1 MNKRVSFS
9 FTANGTK
16 DCSGFCLYCSS
27 ARQLKAEQGV
37 RGITGTID
45 YDKLL
50 ESIEEVDEKTYEQFI
65 FDREACTKAFD
76 NDPQIKPVLENRDKY
91 DRVDFHADIWG
102 GPDPLTSL
110 CMLRDMVEF
119 LESYCKE
126 RGFVCHLST
135 STNGLPLIRD
145 EACDFLREHHVTL
158 QISHDGLG
166 QWIRTRDIDPMDFPN
181 AHALMREGI
190 LNAVN
195 TTLNFWNSSIFGNHA
210 YWVGKLK
217 EIFPEIYAG
226 NCKDQRLIA
235 SYNNLYIKLNHI
247 YDGQYDIQAQNTKG
261 LFNGKEYEQLK
272 GVPLGNLNF
281 RDDKEMAEKYNMPE
295 LGWVL
300 SDYMNEY
307 KHFGIIMLD
316 PNLNIRPEY
325 KPFKSYIDG
334 QINRFKYQKDHDYS
348 NGACRAFQRYKHNI
362 GDPEINKT
370 HSTTFVLDTT
380 GRYSECNLIDADT
393 CVSNPGGVQPEY
405 CKGCKYEFAQECNP
419 CGSEKFALKCNYYYR
434 WEQTLQEFMWIQQVI
449 NNNKQYA
456 VKQEQQRIYN
466 NIFGNPSCNCSNN
479 NKR

>member
-1 MNKRVSFS
+1 MNKRISFS
-9 FTANGTK
+9 FTANGSHS
-16 DCSGFCLYCSS
+16 CSGFCRYCSA
-27 ARQLKAEQGV
+27 ARQMEYDMGV
-37 RGITGTID
+37 KGITGTID
-45 YDKLL
+45 EKKLL
-50 ESIEEVDEKTYEQFI
+50 ASVEEVDEKSYSEFV
-65 FDREACTKAFD
+65 FDREACAKAFD
-76 NDPQIKPVLENRDKY
+76 NDPQVKPVLENRDKY
-91 DRVDFHADIWG
+91 DRVDFHCDLWCA
-102 GPDPLTSL
+102 DPLTSL
-110 CMLRDMVEF
+110 CCIRDMTEF
-119 LESYCKE
+119 LENYCKE
-126 RGFVCHLST
+126 RGFECHIST
-135 STNGLPLIRD
+135 STNGLPIIRD
-145 EACDFLREHHVTL
+145 EACDFLREHHMTL

-166 QWIRTRDIDPMDFPN
+166 QWIRTNDIDPMDFPN
-181 AHALMREGI
+181 AKALMREGV

-195 TTLNFWNSSIFGNHA
+195 TTLNFWNSTIFGNHS

-226 NCKDQRLIA
+226 NCKDQSLIR
-235 SYNNLYIKLNHI
+235 SYNGLYIKLNHI
-247 YDGQYDIQAQNTKG
+247 YDGQYDIKAQNTKG

-281 RDDKEMAEKYNMPE
+281 RDDKEMAKLYNMPE

-316 PNLNIRPEY
+316 PNLNTRPEY

-362 GDPEINKT
+362 GDPEVNKK

-393 CVSNPGGVQPEY
+393 SVSNPGGVQPSY

-419 CGSEKFALKCNYYYR
+419 CGSEKFATECNYYYR
-434 WEQTLQEFMWIQQVI
+434 WEQLLQEFMWIQQVI
-449 NNNKQYA
+449 NNNKRYA

-466 NIFGNPSCNCSNN
+466 NIFGNPNCNCSNN